1 MAKRRKKKQK
11 AKELTEQ
18 NIIDIDARREERRL
32 KLRAQAEAERARRG
46 EKSIMQEMMDDM
58 ARGDERFERNEEE
71 DEAVKRSKRRR
82 EKKKKGAMSAQKKI
96 GVIVII
102 VVLAALI
109 FSVGNIIKLE
119 IQQNEAERR
128 LAELEAE
135 KADIEKQV
143 DQIGTDSYME
153 KQAREWLKMAKQGE
167 LIYVYDDNE
176 GTAKEDTTK
185 QDDTKQNE

>member
-11 AKELTEQ
+11 ARELTEK
-18 NIIDIDARREERRL
+18 NIIDINARREERRL
-32 KLRAQAEAERARRG
+32 KLRAEAEAERARRG

-58 ARGDERFERNEEE
+58 ARGDERFENKEE
-71 DEAVKRSKRRR
+71 DEAVKRSKKRR

-109 FSVGNIIKLE
+109 FSVGNIIKLK
-119 IQQNEAERR
+119 IQQNEAERS

-135 KADIEKQV
+135 KADLEKQV
-143 DQIGTDSYME
+143 NQIGTDSYME

-167 LIYVYDDNE
+167 LIYVNDDNE
-176 GTAKEDTTK
+176 GTAKEDTAK

>member
-18 NIIDIDARREERRL
+18 NIIDIDARREERRM
-32 KLRAQAEAERARRG
+32 KLRAEAEAERAKRG

-58 ARGDERFERNEEE
+58 ARGDERYEYHEE
-71 DEAVKRSKRRR
+71 DAAVKRSKKRR
-82 EKKKKGAMSAQKKI
+82 EKKKKGAMSTHRKI
-96 GVIVII
+96 GIVVII
-102 VVLAALI
+102 IVLAALI
-109 FSVGNIIKLE
+109 FSVGNIIKLK
-119 IQQNEAERR
+119 IQQNEAERK
-128 LAELEAE
+128 LAELQEE
-135 KADIEKQV
+135 KADLEKQV
-143 DQIGTDSYME
+143 DQIGSDAYME

-176 GTAKEDTTK
+176 STK

>member
-32 KLRAQAEAERARRG
+32 KLRAEAEAERARRG

-58 ARGDERFERNEEE
+58 ARGDERFETREE
-71 DEAVKRSKRRR
+71 DEAVKRSKKRR

-96 GVIVII
+96 AILVII
-102 VVLAALI
+102 VVVGALI
-109 FSVGNIIKLE
+109 FSVGKIVKLK
-119 IQQNEAERR
+119 IQQNEAEHK
-128 LAELEAE
+128 LEELEAE
-135 KADIEKQV
+135 KADLEKQV
-143 DQIGTDSYME
+143 NQIGTDSYME

-167 LIYVYDDNE
+167 IIYVYDDDEN
-176 GTAKEDTTK
+176 TKQEDTTK

>member
-11 AKELTEQ
+11 ARELTEK
-18 NIIDIDARREERRL
+18 NIIDINAKREERRL
-32 KLRAQAEAERARRG
+32 KLRAEAEAERARRG
-46 EKSIMQEMMDDM
+46 EKSIIQEMMDDM
-58 ARGDERFERNEEE
+58 ARGDERFENKEE
-71 DEAVKRSKRRR
+71 DEAVKRSKKRR

-109 FSVGNIIKLE
+109 FSVGNIIKLK

-143 DQIGTDSYME
+143 SQIGTDSYME

-167 LIYVYDDNE
+167 LIYVNDDNE
-176 GTAKEDTTK
+176 GTAKEDTAK
-185 QDDTKQNE
+185 QDDTEQNE

>member
-11 AKELTEQ
+11 AKELTQQ

-32 KLRAQAEAERARRG
+32 KLRAEAEAERARRG

-58 ARGDERFERNEEE
+58 ARGDERFERNKKE
-71 DEAVKRSKRRR
+71 DEAFKRSKRRR

-96 GVIVII
+96 SVIVII

-128 LAELEAE
+128 MAELETE
-135 KADIEKQV
+135 KADLEKQV
-143 DQIGTDSYME
+143 NQIGTDTYME

>member
-11 AKELTEQ
+11 ARELTEK
-18 NIIDIDARREERRL
+18 NIIDINAKREERRL
-32 KLRAQAEAERARRG
+32 KLRAEAEAERARRG
-46 EKSIMQEMMDDM
+46 EKSIIQEMMDDM
-58 ARGDERFERNEEE
+58 ARGDERFENKEE
-71 DEAVKRSKRRR
+71 DEAVKRSKKRR

-109 FSVGNIIKLE
+109 FSVGSIIKLK

-143 DQIGTDSYME
+143 SQIGTDSYME

-167 LIYVYDDNE
+167 LIYVNDDNE
-176 GTAKEDTTK
+176 GTAKEDTAK
-185 QDDTKQNE
+185 QDDTEQNE